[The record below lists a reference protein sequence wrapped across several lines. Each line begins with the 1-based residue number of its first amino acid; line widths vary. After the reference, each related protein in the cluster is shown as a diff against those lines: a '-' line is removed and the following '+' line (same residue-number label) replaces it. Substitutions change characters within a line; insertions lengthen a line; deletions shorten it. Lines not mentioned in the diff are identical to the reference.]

1 MRITI
6 DIDEKQP
13 APTVK
18 TALEHATVTSP
29 AELPAISAGGAPENL
44 LRTLGV
50 SPAKESSHPSPL
62 GGPEAAADA
71 MLAGTPP
78 EWLVRAIESAG
89 APRWGKY

>member
-1 MRITI
+1 MRIAI
-6 DIDEKQP
+6 DIEEKQP

-50 SPAKESSHPSPL
+50 SPAKESTRPGSP
-62 GGPEAAADA
+62 GSSEAAADA
-71 MLAGTPP
+71 MLAGTAP

-89 APRWGKY
+89 PPRLGKY